1 MNDKRSTIKLLNDLK
16 IFRNYKEDCL
26 AYFNNTK
33 EAQKFDKYIAEVET
47 ELTRRGVEF

>member
-1 MNDKRSTIKLLNDLK
+1 MNEKRSTVKLLNDLK

-26 AYFNNTK
+26 TYFNDTK
-33 EAQKFDKYIAEVET
+33 EAQKFDKYITEVET